1 MFMIKER
8 EDATEC
14 TGTEEKSSTC
24 PLCLLQELNPK
35 NTLKQPA
42 SNIAASGE
50 VEQKYWW
57 CETTDESV
65 TDMHSD
71 IQ

>member
-1 MFMIKER
+1 MVKER
-8 EDATEC
+8 EDANEC

-50 VEQKYWW
+50 VE
-57 CETTDESV
+57 
-65 TDMHSD
+65 
-71 IQ
+71 